1 MIIEE
6 KDFRL
11 IPIKETS
18 NLFDLE
24 LLKTVNKGKST
35 ERQEFKNVAY
45 GVTIESAIKYNDQK
59 TSLLFSLIHLYAKKY
74 DGAIKWFDRY
84 LELQDPLKTEGIFVL
99 VVDLITSGVLGNEGT
114 TKFLNKIN
122 EWTRELD
129 KIDHIYNMS
138 SVINKK
144 RTLKVL

>member
-45 GVTIESAIKYNDQK
+45 GVTIESAIKYIANARIAANSPNVIDLK
-59 TSLLFSLIHLYAKKY
+59 T
-74 DGAIKWFDRY
+74 Y
-84 LELQDPLKTEGIFVL
+84 LEKYKEILDEIKTL
-99 VVDLITSGVLGNEGT
+99 CGN
-114 TKFLNKIN
+114 
-122 EWTRELD
+122 
-129 KIDHIYNMS
+129 
-138 SVINKK
+138 
-144 RTLKVL
+144 

>member
-35 ERQEFKNVAY
+35 ERQELKNVAY
-45 GVTIESAIKYNDQK
+45 GVTIESAMKYIANTRIASNNLGTIDLK
-59 TSLLFSLIHLYAKKY
+59 T
-74 DGAIKWFDRY
+74 Y
-84 LELQDPLKTEGIFVL
+84 LEEYRKIIDEIKTLCE
-99 VVDLITSGVLGNEGT
+99 T
-114 TKFLNKIN
+114 
-122 EWTRELD
+122 
-129 KIDHIYNMS
+129 
-138 SVINKK
+138 
-144 RTLKVL
+144 

>member
-11 IPIKETS
+11 IHIKDTS

-45 GVTIESAIKYNDQK
+45 GVTIEYAIKYIANARIAANNPGTIDLK
-59 TSLLFSLIHLYAKKY
+59 T
-74 DGAIKWFDRY
+74 Y
-84 LELQDPLKTEGIFVL
+84 LEEYRKIIDEIKTLCE
-99 VVDLITSGVLGNEGT
+99 T
-114 TKFLNKIN
+114 
-122 EWTRELD
+122 
-129 KIDHIYNMS
+129 
-138 SVINKK
+138 
-144 RTLKVL
+144 